1 METKKI
7 DVEFIK
13 PYFWSNKRHK
23 NYLKAKDVAHH
34 IQFHFNG
41 YFQKPYN
48 ENEGASKDASDINP
62 YFMRLIDARRPSESD
77 MIKKFRRNLY
87 LPITKA
93 PCDKVLTSLQKI
105 FKSSDWT
112 ISYDETETP
121 KSLPENLSLYEYC
134 ENAYPN
140 DNSIERWASK
150 NLLRWMLTDPNGIVV
165 VMPLSWNEPVGSL
178 LRPYAHIIQSRDVFD
193 YRYGEYFVFLSPYMH
208 QYKKANGEIAYGKII
223 TTVTADKF
231 YDAKQV
237 SEDEFIIEEHYH
249 GCGEI
254 PAWHLGGETKTPD
267 IFQPYYDSFIQGMLP
282 GLDAAA
288 CDFSDLQAEKVQH
301 LFSTMWYYQAQNCN
315 VCQGMGNV
323 LAEGKQVICPEC
335 KGRGGLAFSPYR
347 AYEINPN
354 SSGFQGKDIPTPP
367 MGYVT
372 KDTTE
377 MIELMRKEI
386 NFEIQQSFSAVH
398 MEYLNQIPLNQS
410 GVAKALDMTEA
421 NHFAY
426 KISSQVV
433 DEHINPIYWFT
444 CQMRYLML
452 VPNQEER
459 EKMIPNIPVPC
470 KFDFLTDIEAEA
482 NMTAIVNSN
491 ASSKLKKL
499 AEKNYINAKYNDVP
513 AVINRIR
520 IIEDHDPLPNY
531 TVDEITG
538 MVMAGLISKIDA
550 VLHTYIE
557 TFAVQI
563 IAEGEEFFKLEFEK
577 QHEILYKMADLKM
590 KQLDV
595 ATEIKEMYKLAEETE
610 MEEEED
616 ENEMEEEQDNE
627 MENEMEYGESE
638 TKNLTKERIE
648 AKKTGEKQ
656 RLKER
661 DSLRNG

>member
-1 METKKI
+1 MENKKI

-23 NYLKAKDVAHH
+23 NYIKAKDVAHH
-34 IQFHFNG
+34 VQFHFNG
-41 YFQKPYN
+41 YFQKPFN
-48 ENEGASKDASDINP
+48 ESDRSSKDPSDINP

-105 FKSSDWT
+105 FKSSDWH
-112 ISYDETETP
+112 ISYDKTETP
-121 KSLPENLSLYEYC
+121 KSLPEKLSLYEYC
-134 ENAYPN
+134 EKIYPN
-140 DNSIERWASK
+140 DDSIERWASK
-150 NLLRWMLTDPNGIVV
+150 NLLRWMLTDPNGIIV
-165 VMPLSWNEPVGSL
+165 VMPLSWEEQPGAL
-178 LRPYAHIIQSRDVFD
+178 LRPYSHIIQSRDVFD
-193 YRYGEYFVFLSPYMH
+193 YRYGEYFVFLSPYMNE
-208 QYKKANGEIAYGKII
+208 YKNEKGDIVYGKII
-223 TTVTADKF
+223 TVVTADKF

-237 SEDEFIIEEHYH
+237 SDDEFIIEERYH

-254 PAWHLGGETKTPD
+254 PAWHLGGDTKTPD

-282 GLDAAA
+282 ALDAAA

-315 VCQGMGNV
+315 ICQGLGNV

-354 SSGFQGKDIPTPP
+354 SSGFQGKDIPAPP

-377 MIELMRKEI
+377 MVDLMRKEI
-386 NFEIQQSFSAVH
+386 NFEIAQAFSAVH
-398 MEYLNQIPLNQS
+398 MEYLNQVPMNES
-410 GVAKALDMTEA
+410 GLAKAVDMTEA
-421 NHFAY
+421 NHFAH
-426 KISSQVV
+426 KIASQIV
-433 DEHINPIYWFT
+433 DEHINTIYWFI
-444 CQMRYLML
+444 CEMRYLML
-452 VPNQEER
+452 VPNKEER
-459 EKMIPNIPVPC
+459 QKMIPNIPVPT
-470 KFDFLTDIEAEA
+470 KFDFLTDIEAEN
-482 NMTAIVNSN
+482 NMKMIVDSQ
-491 ASSKLKKL
+491 ASSQLKKI
-499 AEKNYINAKYNDVP
+499 AEKNYIHSKYQDVP
-513 AVINRIR
+513 EVLNRIT

-531 TVDEITG
+531 SVDEITA
-538 MVMAGLISKIDA
+538 MVTTGLVSKIDA

-577 QHEILYKMADLKM
+577 QHEILYKMAEVKM
-590 KQLDV
+590 KQLDIT
-595 ATEIKEMYKLAEETE
+595 TEIKEMYKLHEESEGETMTE
-610 MEEEED
+610 VENEEMT
-616 ENEMEEEQDNE
+616 NEMEF
-627 MENEMEYGESE
+627 GEDS
-638 TKNLTKERIE
+638 TDNLTKQRIE
-648 AKKTGEKQ
+648 SKKTGQKQ